1 MENLP
6 FFFIFLQSEV
16 AGTFREVD
24 TVEKTEI
31 DGSIAMAFA
40 EEYSDRD
47 AVFRKLKAKSENKI
61 CFDCNAK
68 SPSWAS
74 VTYGVFICLDCS
86 AMHRSL
92 GVHVSFV
99 RSTNLDTWTME
110 QLKLMSFG
118 GNGRAQ
124 LFFKQH
130 GWTEGGKIESKYTS
144 RAAELYRQLLAKE
157 VRKSLSSIPSSSP
170 TLPDSP
176 PAVAS
181 PSVLDFAE
189 YKDTNGT
196 PEDTF
201 VEQPKAP
208 VSAPSRPPVVSAA
221 KKSTAF
227 GTKKTYGGKSGGSL
241 GAKKLTSKPNESLY
255 DQKPSE
261 LPVEPPVATN
271 MGTQSAPRT
280 SRFTYAEEQSAFNS
294 DGLSSSGHVLA
305 PSTGVDFFSDFS
317 TSGSRKSGNSNRS
330 RPQIEETGEAQRK
343 FSGAKSISSSQFFDE
358 DKKAI
363 DADSQVRLQKFVG
376 SDSISSA
383 QFFDRDEVNSNAST
397 LDLTA
402 SELISRM
409 SMQASEDL
417 SSLKSIAGET
427 GRKLTSVASSLLAD
441 LQDRIR

>member
-1 MENLP
+1 
-6 FFFIFLQSEV
+6 
-16 AGTFREVD
+16 
-24 TVEKTEI
+24 
-31 DGSIAMAFA
+31 MASA

-99 RSTNLDTWTME
+99 RSTNLDTWTTE
-110 QLKLMSFG
+110 QMKMMSFG

-144 RAAELYRQLLAKE
+144 RAAELYRQLLVKE
-157 VRKSLSSIPSSSP
+157 VRKSLSSIASLSP

-181 PSVLDFAE
+181 PNVLDFAE

-196 PEDTF
+196 PEDTI

-208 VSAPSRPPVVSAA
+208 ASGPSRPAVVSAA
-221 KKSTAF
+221 KKPTTF
-227 GTKKTYGGKSGGSL
+227 GTKKNFGGKSGGSL

-261 LPVEPPVATN
+261 LPVEPPVVTN

-280 SRFTYAEEQSAFNS
+280 SRFTYAEEQSTFNS

-305 PSTGVDFFSDFS
+305 PSTGVDFFSDFN
-317 TSGSRKSGNSNRS
+317 TSGNRKSGNSNRP

-343 FSGAKSISSSQFFDE
+343 FSGAKSISSAQYFDE

-363 DADSQVRLQKFVG
+363 DSDSQMRLQKFVG

-409 SMQASEDL
+409 SLQASEDL

-427 GRKLTSVASSLLAD
+427 GRKLTSVASSLIAD